1 MAIVKMVVAVV
12 LAWRGFG
19 AWSLVWAHLAGL
31 VAWTGLLW
39 TMVSWRP
46 SWKFPRDLVR
56 PMLSY
61 GRGIIFVNVLSA
73 IQHQTDLLMISR
85 WQGLTALGL
94 YQLAGRIPEA
104 TVAMIYRVASDVLLP
119 AFSRVSAAGESTRG
133 IYLAAARYV
142 GAATLPVACG
152 LAILSKPFVL
162 LFFGEKWVAAAPIV
176 SALAILSGIRA
187 LSAQPGDL
195 LKATGRV
202 GLVARL
208 GFIRVTLIVIA
219 VVIAARWSALAVA
232 IALVVVDGVATLL
245 AFTVTSRAIGIS
257 LKEVG
262 RAFAPSFAAAGLMSA
277 MLLAWLR
284 WGPELTSAIGVLVP
298 VALGGI
304 VYLLALRMVDPPM
317 LTEARRMLFARPAAR
332 AQ

>member
-1 MAIVKMVVAVV
+1 MAVVKMAVAVV

-31 VAWTGLLW
+31 VVWTGLLW
-39 TMVSWRP
+39 TMIPWRP
-46 SWKFPRDLVR
+46 SWKFPRDLFK

-61 GRGIIFVNVLSA
+61 GRGIVFVNVLWA
-73 IQHQTDLLMISR
+73 FQNQTDLVMISR
-85 WQGLTALGL
+85 LQGLTALGL

-104 TVAMIYRVASDVLLP
+104 TVAIIYRAASKVLMP
-119 AFSRVSAAGESTRG
+119 AFSRVAAAGESTKAV
-133 IYLAAARYV
+133 YLAAARYV

-162 LFFGEKWVAAAPIV
+162 LFFGPKWVAAAPIV
-176 SALAILSGIRA
+176 SALAILAGIRA

-232 IALVVVDGVATLL
+232 IALVIVDGAATLL
-245 AFTVTSRAIGIS
+245 AFTVTSRAVGIS

-262 RAFAPSFAAAGLMSA
+262 RAFAPSFAAAGVLTA
-277 MLLAWLR
+277 MLFAWLR
-284 WGPELTSAIGVLVP
+284 WGPELTSAVGVLVP

-304 VYLLALRMVDPPM
+304 VYLTALRIADPPI
-317 LTEARRMLFARPAAR
+317 LTEARQMLFARKAAR